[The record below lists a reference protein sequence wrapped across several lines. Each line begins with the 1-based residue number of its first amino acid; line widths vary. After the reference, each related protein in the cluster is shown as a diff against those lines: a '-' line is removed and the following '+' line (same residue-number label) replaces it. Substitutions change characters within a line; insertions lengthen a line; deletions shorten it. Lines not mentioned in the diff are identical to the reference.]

1 MDGAVSGGVR
11 GLDISEELV
20 EVSHP
25 PEEHLEETSPSLA
38 RGSREEDLEDLPVDE
53 PPRDVPSLEDEAVV
67 FVAFPSPSYWPSR
80 TGLGRGGDTA
90 EQAP

>member
-38 RGSREEDLEDLPVDE
+38 RGSRDEDLEDLPVEE
-53 PPRDVPSLEDEAVV
+53 PPREVPSLEDEV
-67 FVAFPSPSYWPSR
+67 FVPAFPSPSYWPNR